1 MIKKNHNSYK
11 IINNNNPYSGP
22 SFLLSNRLLRFIWNI
37 FKNSVFRFSPRTFH
51 KFRVA
56 ILKLFGAKIGKCCR
70 ISNTTEIWAPWNL
83 VLNDYVLIA
92 EEVKV
97 YNMATIRVGSYSVIS
112 QGAFLCTGSHNY
124 NYKNFPLYAEPITL
138 KKNIWICAEA
148 FIHPGVKIEDGI
160 VIGARSVVTKTL
172 KKKWS
177 VYFGNP
183 VKCLTIRKSKK

>member
-37 FKNSVFRFSPRTFH
+37 FKNSVFRFSPRIFH

-83 VLNDYVLIA
+83 VLNDYVHIA

-112 QGAFLCTGSHNY
+112 Q
-124 NYKNFPLYAEPITL
+124 
-138 KKNIWICAEA
+138 
-148 FIHPGVKIEDGI
+148 
-160 VIGARSVVTKTL
+160 
-172 KKKWS
+172 
-177 VYFGNP
+177 
-183 VKCLTIRKSKK
+183 